1 MGRLGGPLRERR
13 SRVLLKRT
21 FGMPPEIMVL
31 LVLSAAA
38 LGVILSWALSVAS
51 QTSNSASVSM
61 TDSTERSSLSPGGL
75 PVLSENSIGAEV
87 QRLIDTGT
95 LQNPATFD
103 VSACLREQGVSDQI
117 LMIEEVA
124 WADEG
129 ESWLLVHSDTPT
141 ATIHNEGGEVNATVV
156 RSTCGT
162 SRSDGAAQTKL
173 WSGSIRL
180 NPLQ

>member
-1 MGRLGGPLRERR
+1 MARLGGPLRERATR
-13 SRVLLKRT
+13 ATLQRT
-21 FGMPPEIMVL
+21 LGMPPEIML
-31 LVLSAAA
+31 QLVLCAAA

-51 QTSNSASVSM
+51 QTADAGTVAV
-61 TDSTERSSLSPGGL
+61 DSSEVNTFGPGGL
-75 PVLSENSIGAEV
+75 PVLSENSIGTEV

-103 VSACLREQGVSDQI
+103 VSACMREQNISDQI

-124 WADEG
+124 WADDG
-129 ESWLLVHSDTPT
+129 IAWLLVHSDTPT
-141 ATIHNEGGEVNATVV
+141 DAIHNEGGEVNATVV

-162 SRSDGAAQTKL
+162 SRSDGAVQTKL